1 MSTAVDHVAELA
13 KAQEEKK
20 RFRVWFESAMMMV
33 DNTPAP
39 LMWANAEQDFCISY
53 MNTAGRKSLK
63 ALSDH
68 TGVSP
73 KDMDGAPLGRL
84 FGAQASTLP
93 NLSDS
98 SQLPWQSRVVFGT
111 QTLDFQI
118 RAILDRK
125 EQYCGAM
132 ITWSDVTDRVNLIQ
146 SFEDDVYGVANEIGR
161 SADQLMSSAEIVR
174 SGSRESAQGAE
185 QVSGGINSVSA
196 NLNDLASAGE
206 TLVTAVAEI
215 GKRGKE
221 SSDASQ
227 LIAQQAGNADEKVKV
242 LAEGTSQIGEVLR
255 LITEIANQTNLLA
268 LNATIEAARAGEAGR
283 GFAVVAKEVKSLS
296 NKTSE
301 AISNIEHQ
309 IRAIETATSGAVAA
323 LAEIRESIGS
333 VTDTGEQIGSA
344 VDEQSHA
351 TDQIQSLISEI
362 RRLMQDVAR
371 HTQGATQRISSAGQ
385 ASESLHVDVGDL
397 REVSERLRSQVENF
411 LAAIRGGGA

>member
-1 MSTAVDHVAELA
+1 MSTATDHVAELA
-13 KAQEEKK
+13 KVQEEKK
-20 RFRVWFESAMMMV
+20 RFRIWFESAMMMV

-39 LMWANAEQDFCISY
+39 LMWANAEQDFTVSY
-53 MNTAGRKSLK
+53 MNTAGRKSLQG
-63 ALSDH
+63 LSEH

-73 KDMDGAPLGRL
+73 KDMDGAPLSRL
-84 FGAQASTLP
+84 FGPQSAKLP
-93 NLSDS
+93 NLHDAN
-98 SQLPWQSRVVFGT
+98 QLPWQTRVVFGT
-111 QTLDFQI
+111 QTLDFQV

-146 SFEDDVYGVANEIGR
+146 SFEHDVYGVANEIGR

-174 SGSRESAQGAE
+174 SGSQESAQGAN
-185 QVSGGINSVSA
+185 QVSSGITSVTSH
-196 NLNDLASAGE
+196 LNDLTTAGE
-206 TLVTAVAEI
+206 TLVTALSEI
-215 GKRGKE
+215 GRRGKE

-227 LIAQQAGNADEKVKV
+227 LIAQQAGNADEKVRV

-309 IRAIETATSGAVAA
+309 IRGIETATTGAVAA
-323 LAEIRESIGS
+323 LGEIRESIGS

-344 VDEQSHA
+344 VEEQTDA
-351 TDQIQSLISEI
+351 TDQIQRLISEI
-362 RRLMQDVAR
+362 RRLMQDVSR
-371 HTQGATQRISSAGQ
+371 HTQGATQRITSAGE

-397 REVSERLRSQVENF
+397 REVSNRLRSQVENF
-411 LAAIRGGGA
+411 LAAIRGGEG